1 MVFLIGIALIGLGV
15 FLIFQ
20 QKQLTSKANLMQD
33 TDTTTVEAINENLKE
48 MSSSFG
54 LGNFSLY
61 SELKG
66 IARTNNPL
74 LSTFSKKPCVY
85 YKTLITRKY
94 EVLEERRD
102 SNGNYHKTWATRED
116 VVSSNEEKL
125 EFELEDKTGKILVNM
140 DGASVEASQVFDTF
154 ENGKQSSRFE
164 DLFFPDSHNARTIGF
179 RYTEFAIPQNAPVY
193 VLGDANDR
201 SGVLKI
207 GRSTDREKRYIIS
220 TKSEEQMVH
229 EAKSGAT
236 MAKYGSWASIVIGI
250 GVLIYGLM
258 KG

>member
-1 MVFLIGIALIGLGV
+1 MIFLIGIALIGLGV

-54 LGNFSLY
+54 AGNFSLY

-66 IARTNNPL
+66 VAKTNSPL
-74 LSTFSKKPCVY
+74 MGTFSKRPCVY
-85 YKTLITRKY
+85 YKTVITRKY

-102 SNGNYHKTWATRED
+102 SSGNYHKTWATRED

-125 EFELEDKTGKILVNM
+125 EFELEDNTGKVLVNM
-140 DGASVEASQVFDTF
+140 DGATIEASQVFDNF
-154 ENGKQSSRFE
+154 ENGKRSSRFQ

-179 RYTEFAIPQNAPVY
+179 QYTEFAIPQNSPIY

-207 GRSTDREKRYIIS
+207 GRSTDTEKRYIIS

-229 EAKSGAT
+229 EAQSGAN
-236 MAKYGSWASIVIGI
+236 MAKYGSWAAIVIGI
-250 GVLIYGLM
+250 GVLIYGLVA
-258 KG
+258 G